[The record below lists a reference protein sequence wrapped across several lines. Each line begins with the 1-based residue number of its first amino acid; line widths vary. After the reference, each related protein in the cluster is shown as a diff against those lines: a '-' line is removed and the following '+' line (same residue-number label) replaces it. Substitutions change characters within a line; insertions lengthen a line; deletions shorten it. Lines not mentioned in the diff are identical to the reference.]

1 MTLRSDPVTWRTTL
15 SIAASPRLSSLLRT
29 ARRASPVGLLA
40 TASHGGSSAK
50 RHVAMAALGYVAA
63 IGVAELVTTL
73 GDPRAGVLIHT
84 VILSALILHAA
95 FVAGDEQRGVLLSL
109 CLAPLIRILSL
120 SMPLENI
127 GITFWYVIVSVPLL
141 VASAVVA
148 RTIGLTRDDLGLRMG
163 SVPTQLLVGCSGLA
177 LGPVE
182 YLILKPDPLIDQ
194 FSAQEFWLPALI
206 LLIGTGFTEEMLFR
220 GLMQSAA
227 RGVFGGAAV
236 IYVSVVF
243 AVLHIGYQSVL
254 DVSFVF
260 GVSLFFCLVVTRTR
274 SILGVTLS
282 HGITNIL
289 LFLVVP
295 FI

>member
-1 MTLRSDPVTWRTTL
+1 MTPGSDPITWRTTL

-29 ARRASPVGLLA
+29 MRQARPVGLFA
-40 TASHGGSSAK
+40 TASHGGSSAT
-50 RHVAMAALGYVAA
+50 RHVAMAALAYVAA
-63 IGVAELVTTL
+63 IAVAELITTL
-73 GDPRAGVLIHT
+73 GDPRVGVLIHT

-95 FVAGDEQRGVLLSL
+95 FAGGSEQRGVLLSL

-120 SMPLENI
+120 SMPLEHI
-127 GITFWYVIVSVPLL
+127 GITFWYIVVSVPLL
-141 VASAVVA
+141 VASAIVA

-163 SVPTQLLVGCSGLA
+163 SMPAQFLVACSGLV

-182 YLILKPDPLIDQ
+182 YLILKPDPLIDH
-194 FSAQEFWLPALI
+194 FTAQQFWLPALI

-254 DVSFVF
+254 DVAFVF
-260 GVSLFFCLVVTRTR
+260 GVSLFFCVVVTRTR
-274 SILGVTLS
+274 SISGVTLS
-282 HGITNIL
+282 HGITNIM